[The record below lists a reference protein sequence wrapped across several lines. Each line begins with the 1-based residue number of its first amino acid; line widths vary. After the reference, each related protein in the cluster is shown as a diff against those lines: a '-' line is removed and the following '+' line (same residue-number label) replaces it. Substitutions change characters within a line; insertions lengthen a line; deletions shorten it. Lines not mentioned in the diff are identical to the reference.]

1 MNAPAMPLADH
12 IVLRPARDDD
22 GDAVGRVIASVF
34 ADYPNCPFVPEE
46 FPNLGQL
53 ASSFE
58 SRGGLFLVAEDAGV
72 VVGSFGIAPTHRPGV
87 FELHKVYLAKANRG
101 LGIAR
106 ALFDRALTFAIEKG
120 AHTIILW
127 TDTRFVEG
135 HRFYEKAG
143 FVRQPGL
150 RALHDVAQSLEF
162 YYRLDLK
169 AGEA

>member
-1 MNAPAMPLADH
+1 MNAPAMPLH
-12 IVLRPARDDD
+12 ERITLRPARDDD
-22 GDAVGRVIASVF
+22 GDAIGRLIASVF

-46 FPNLGQL
+46 FPIL
-53 ASSFE
+53 ARIASHFE
-58 SRGGLFLVAEDAGV
+58 TKGGLMQVAEDAGV

-87 FELHKVYLAKANRG
+87 FELHKVYLARTHRG
-101 LGIAR
+101 LGIAK
-106 ALFDRALTFAIEKG
+106 ALYDRALAFASARG
-120 AHTIILW
+120 AHRITLW

-162 YYRLDLK
+162 HYRLDLN
-169 AGEA
+169 AGQA